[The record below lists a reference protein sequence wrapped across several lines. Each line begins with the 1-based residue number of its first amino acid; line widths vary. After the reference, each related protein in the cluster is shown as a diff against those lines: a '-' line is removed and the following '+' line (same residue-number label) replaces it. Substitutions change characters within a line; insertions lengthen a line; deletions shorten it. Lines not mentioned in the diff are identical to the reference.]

1 MLFFLQ
7 GFQCKPS
14 HPLQDGTLP
23 LEERYMHHPASW
35 QFKLQVNISMQL
47 QAMNYDK
54 EACRV
59 NSEKRIYMYT
69 VKLYNLCADFVVAQ

>member
-1 MLFFLQ
+1 
-7 GFQCKPS
+7 
-14 HPLQDGTLP
+14 
-23 LEERYMHHPASW
+23 
-35 QFKLQVNISMQL
+35 MQL